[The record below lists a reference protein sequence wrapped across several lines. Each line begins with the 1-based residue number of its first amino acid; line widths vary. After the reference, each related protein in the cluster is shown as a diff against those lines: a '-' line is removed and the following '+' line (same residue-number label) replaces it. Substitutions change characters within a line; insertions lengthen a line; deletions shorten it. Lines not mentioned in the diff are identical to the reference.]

1 MFGEPNMPGQ
11 EGVGLAGRCL
21 VSWLSGC
28 GVRGSGRGPG
38 TSAKPSCAHLDWHSS
53 PSSLL
58 LPRLRAGGLLPSS
71 SLPAGLSHVW
81 ESLPLNPCK
90 QDLALL
96 CLTPESPLAALP
108 SLAARLS
115 VVSQHFQVGSTSA
128 CPLPYAVYFLEL
140 TW

>member
-1 MFGEPNMPGQ
+1 MAPGRPTSPPAHIWT
-11 EGVGLAGRCL
+11 GTPRPHLCFSRGYGLG
-21 VSWLSGC
+21 
-28 GVRGSGRGPG
+28 GSCP
-38 TSAKPSCAHLDWHSS
+38 
-53 PSSLL
+53 
-58 LPRLRAGGLLPSS
+58 LP

-115 VVSQHFQVGSTSA
+115 VVSQYFQVGSTSA